1 MEHQDKQPINEH
13 HSTPAKPLQGTRG
26 LKNRHIQLIAI
37 AGTIGTGLFLGAGKT
52 IAATGP
58 SVLIAY
64 IVIGIVMFIF
74 LRAIGEMLYVDP
86 SQHSFLNFITKYLGP
101 RTGYFAQWS
110 YWLLLVFVCIA
121 ELSAIGMYIQFW
133 LPQVPLWLIEIV
145 MLALLFGLNTLN
157 AKWFGETEFWFAIIK
172 VAAISAMIVTAIILI
187 AIHFHY
193 NNTVVGGN
201 HIVGTV
207 SLSNITNHFQFFPHG
222 VMGYIGALQM
232 VMFAFTSMEFIGMTA
247 AETVDPRKTL
257 PKAINQIP
265 VRILIFYV
273 GALLAIM
280 SIISWREIPVDQSPF
295 VMVFQLIGI
304 KWAAALVNFVVLTS
318 AGSALNSS
326 LFSATR
332 NMYSLASQHPSKW
345 TASFKKVSKNHIPI
359 NALWFVGILTLFA
372 PVLSLL
378 QNVPWIG
385 NAFNFASA
393 CTTNLFLIVYLLT
406 LMTYWRFRKSPDFDP
421 NGFKVPAY
429 KWLIPIVMAVFSL
442 IFISLF
448 THSDTLFPAIGAV
461 VWTVVFA
468 IILFINYVRDIDHRL
483 TKLENT
489 KES

>member
-1 MEHQDKQPINEH
+1 MENNEKINDH
-13 HSTPAKPLQGTRG
+13 TSIAGLTGDAPTVQRG

-52 IAATGP
+52 INATGP
-58 SVLIAY
+58 SILIAY
-64 IVIGIVMFIF
+64 IAIGIVMFLF
-74 LRAIGEMLYVDP
+74 LRTIGEMLFVDP
-86 SQHSFLNFITKYLGP
+86 TQHSFLNFITKYLGD

-121 ELSAIGMYIQFW
+121 ELTAIGEYIQFW
-133 LPQVPLWLIEIV
+133 LPMVPLWLIEIV
-145 MLALLFGLNTLN
+145 MLAALFGLNTLN
-157 AKWFGETEFWFAIIK
+157 AKFFGETEFWFAIIK
-172 VAAISAMIVTAIILI
+172 VVAILSMIAVAIILVVV
-187 AIHFHY
+187 HY
-193 NNTVVGGN
+193 GYTDQVT
-201 HIVGTV
+201 HSAAHV
-207 SLSNITNHFQFFPHG
+207 SLGNFFSNFSFFPKG
-222 VMGYIGALQM
+222 FMAYFGALQM

-247 AETVDPRKTL
+247 AETAEPRKTL

-280 SIISWREIPVDQSPF
+280 VIFPWQHIPADKSPF

-332 NMYSLASQHPSKW
+332 NMYSLASQHPSAFTDRFTKL
-345 TASFKKVSKNHIPI
+345 SKNHIPI
-359 NALWFVGILTLFA
+359 NALWFVGILTLLS

-378 QNVPWIG
+378 QGIPWIG

-406 LMTYWRFRKSPDFDP
+406 LITYWRFKKSNDVDP
-421 NGFKVPAY
+421 NGFKLPGYKVFVP
-429 KWLIPIVMAVFSL
+429 ITMTVFIIV
-442 IFISLF
+442 FISLF
-448 THSDTLFPAIGAV
+448 FNESTLWPAIGAV
-461 VWTVVFA
+461 VWTIIFGL
-468 IILFINYVRDIDHRL
+468 ILFVNHVRDINKRL
-483 TKLENT
+483 SVLEN
-489 KES
+489 K

>member
-1 MEHQDKQPINEH
+1 MEQH
-13 HSTPAKPLQGTRG
+13 HSTPAQPTPPKNG
-26 LKNRHIQLIAI
+26 LKGRHIQLIAI

-52 IAATGP
+52 ISLTGP
-58 SVLIAY
+58 SIVFAYLI
-64 IVIGIVMFIF
+64 IGLVMFVL

-86 SQHSFLNFITKYLGP
+86 SQHSFLNFIAKYLGP
-101 RTGYFAQWS
+101 RYGYFAQWS

-121 ELSAIGMYIQFW
+121 ELSAIGLYIQYW
-133 LPQVPLWLIEIV
+133 LPQIPLWLIEIV

-172 VAAISAMIVTAIILI
+172 VVAIVAMIITAVILI
-187 AIHFHY
+187 FGNYHY
-193 NNTVVGGN
+193 NNTVVGGH
-201 HIVGTV
+201 HIVGHV
-207 SLSNITNHFQFFPHG
+207 SLGNLFNNFQFFPHG
-222 VMGYIGALQM
+222 PWAFVGALQM

-247 AETVDPRKTL
+247 AETDNPRKTL
-257 PKAINQIP
+257 PRAINQIP
-265 VRILIFYV
+265 VRILIFYI

-280 SIISWREIPVDQSPF
+280 SIITWRDIPTDQSPF

-332 NMYSLASQHPSKW
+332 NMYALSKQHPAKA
-345 TASFKKVSKNHIPI
+345 TQGFTKLSKNNIPI
-359 NALWFVGILTLFA
+359 NALWFVGLLTLFA

-378 QNVPWIG
+378 QGIPWIG

-406 LMTYWRFRKSPDFDP
+406 LATYWKFRKSDDFMED
-421 NGFKVPAY
+421 GFKVPAY
-429 KWLIPIVMAVFSL
+429 KLLVPITMVVYAF
-442 IFISLF
+442 IFVSLF

-461 VWTVVFA
+461 VWTVV
-468 IILFINYVRDIDHRL
+468 IGLILFFSKSKTNA
-483 TKLENT
+483 
-489 KES
+489 

>member
-1 MEHQDKQPINEH
+1 MDNHDPSDIQKQQSLAAASEP
-13 HSTPAKPLQGTRG
+13 TRG

-37 AGTIGTGLFLGAGKT
+37 AGTIGTGLFMGAGKT

-58 SVLIAY
+58 SVLLAY
-64 IVIGIVMFIF
+64 IAIGIVMFIF

-86 SQHSFLNFITKYLGP
+86 TQHSFLNFITKYMGS

-121 ELSAIGMYIQFW
+121 ELSAIGLYIQFW

-145 MLALLFGLNTLN
+145 ALGLLFGLNTLN
-157 AKWFGETEFWFAIIK
+157 ARWFGETEFWFAIIK
-172 VAAISAMIVTAIILI
+172 VVAILAMIGTAILLLFGR
-187 AIHFHY
+187 FHY
-193 NNTVVGGN
+193 DNSIVGS
-201 HIVGTV
+201 GTV
-207 SLSNITNHFQFFPHG
+207 SLSNITKDFQFFPHG
-222 VMGYIGALQM
+222 IMGYVGALQM

-247 AETVDPRKTL
+247 AETVNPRKTL

-265 VRILIFYV
+265 IRILIFYV

-280 SIISWREIPVDQSPF
+280 SIITWRDIPADKSPF
-295 VMVFQLIGI
+295 VMVFQLVGI

-332 NMYSLASQHPSKW
+332 NMYSLAHQHPAKW
-345 TASFKKVSKNHIPI
+345 TSGFSKVSKNNIPV
-359 NALWFVGILTLFA
+359 NALWFVGLLTLFA

-378 QNVPWIG
+378 ENIPWIG

-406 LMTYWRFRKSPDFDP
+406 LVTYWRFRKSDDFMPD
-421 NGFKVPAY
+421 GFKVPAY
-429 KWLIPIVMAVFSL
+429 KLLIPIAMVVFVI
-442 IFISLF
+442 IFVSLF
-448 THSDTLFPAIGAV
+448 THSDTLAPAVGAV
-461 VWTVVFA
+461 VWSIVFA
-468 IILFINYVRDIDHRL
+468 FILFINYVREIDRRL
-483 TKLENT
+483 KTMEK
-489 KES
+489 